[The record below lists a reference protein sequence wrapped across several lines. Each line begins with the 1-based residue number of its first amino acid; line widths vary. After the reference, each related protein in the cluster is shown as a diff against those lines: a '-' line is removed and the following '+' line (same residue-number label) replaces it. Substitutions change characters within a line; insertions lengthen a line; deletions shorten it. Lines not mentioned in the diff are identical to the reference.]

1 MSGFNREDLEKLGIY
16 ELRARAR
23 LAGVKSPTS
32 KKHGELVDAII
43 QIQNGEV
50 EAVSSNKGRKPK
62 NSYMELYQKTLTIDE
77 DEQTLDYMPEDN
89 FVFELRDGN
98 CCVGVCLNPR
108 KCRGVVR
115 ELEGKLYLYTYGTNG
130 VNYALISDNVLATHN
145 IKKGDYIVG
154 ELNEYQPN
162 CYILQTVHSINFK
175 NEDYAA
181 TETTSQIVK
190 FDKIQEA
197 YEQIANANNNNN
209 KLNIVLEL
217 ETDHNLAKAFAN
229 NSVYLYSKSMDSLRK
244 SYNTLMDAVNLVKNL
259 KQQQTPYV
267 LHIIDPDYIFSILMV
282 LAKDK
287 TGIIEKEAGI
297 FFKDLLFAC
306 STSNHSSWVA
316 YRKQAYT
323 TNPYLNA
330 ILAKYI

>member
-1 MSGFNREDLEKLGIY
+1 MGGFNREYLEKLGIY

-77 DEQTLDYMPEDN
+77 DEQKLDYMPEDN
-89 FVFELRDGN
+89 CVFELRDGN
-98 CCVGVCLNPR
+98 CCVGVCLSTH

-115 ELEGKLYLYTYGTNG
+115 ELEGKLYLYTYGTSG
-130 VNYALISDNVLATHN
+130 VNYAIISDKVLSSHK

-154 ELNEYQPN
+154 ELSEYQPN

-175 NEDYAA
+175 NDDYN
-181 TETTSQIVK
+181 TTNIDSQIVQ

-197 YEQIANANNNNN
+197 YDQIAINTNNK

-217 ETDHNLAKAFAN
+217 ETDHNIAKNFEK

-259 KQQQTPYV
+259 KEQQTPYV
-267 LHIIDPDYIFSILMV
+267 LHVIDPDYIFSILMV

-287 TGIIEKEAGI
+287 AVIEKEAGI

-323 TNPYLNA
+323 SNPYLNA